1 MRRANALWIVWL
13 GLTSSC
19 AMHPEPRPQPVAPQH
34 SVADSAGAFGTTVE
48 MLIADDSASAARV
61 AADPRL
67 EPEYPSLSRLLVR
80 VGRTP
85 HGAWA
90 EPSVARLRAHHW
102 FHKYGWAM
110 DSTRALAQLEALSR
124 LGSSPI
130 PVELSLG
137 LEFVGDT
144 AYVMEYWNWQ
154 TCEMTPD
161 THVLVFAR
169 HLLARAPAGWRW
181 VSSRGGTADLLC

>member
-1 MRRANALWIVWL
+1 
-13 GLTSSC
+13 
-19 AMHPEPRPQPVAPQH
+19 
-34 SVADSAGAFGTTVE
+34 
-48 MLIADDSASAARV
+48 
-61 AADPRL
+61 
-67 EPEYPSLSRLLVR
+67 
-80 VGRTP
+80 
-85 HGAWA
+85 
-90 EPSVARLRAHHW
+90 
-102 FHKYGWAM
+102 M